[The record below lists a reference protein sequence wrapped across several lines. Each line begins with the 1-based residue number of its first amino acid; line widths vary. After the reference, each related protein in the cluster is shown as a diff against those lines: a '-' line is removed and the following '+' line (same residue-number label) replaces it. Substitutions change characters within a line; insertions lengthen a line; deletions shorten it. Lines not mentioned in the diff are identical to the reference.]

1 MKLYAIADLHLS
13 GHSPKPMDIFGKRW
27 ENHWERIQEA
37 WIKTVSSQDTVLL
50 PGDLSWAMTLE
61 QAAVDLD
68 AIAAL
73 PGSKVLLRGN
83 HDYWWSSI
91 NRVRGH
97 LPADMLAVQND
108 AVRLGNVVVSGTRG
122 WTCPGSAG
130 WDGVQDE
137 KIFRREVIRLQLTLE
152 AAQRL
157 RAPGETLVA
166 MLHFPPFNER
176 REPSEF
182 SRLMEQYQ
190 VDIVVYGHLHGVA
203 EGHAIEGLIN
213 GVRYHMVS
221 CDYTGFRPVPIL

>member
-27 ENHWERIQEA
+27 ENHWERIQDS
-37 WIKTVSSQDTVLL
+37 WNKTVSQQDTVLL

-61 QAAVDLD
+61 QAAVDLNE
-68 AIAAL
+68 IAAL
-73 PGSKVLLRGN
+73 PGRKVLLRGN

-97 LPADMLAVQND
+97 LPQGMLAVQND
-108 AVRLGNVVVSGTRG
+108 AVRLGDIIVCGTRG

-130 WDGVQDE
+130 WDCSQDE
-137 KIFRREVIRLQLTLE
+137 KIFRREVIRLQLSLE

-166 MLHFPPFNER
+166 MLHYPPFNER

-182 SRLMEQYQ
+182 SRLMEQFH
-190 VDIVVYGHLHGVA
+190 VDIVVYGHLHGVP
-203 EGHAIEGLIN
+203 EGHAIEGLVG

-221 CDYTGFRPVPIL
+221 CDYTGFRLIPIL